1 MDNINT
7 IFLFVFIFSVLTV
20 LKTVGRIVSSLF
32 TNPPKPIVWG
42 KWELIFLG
50 LAISY
55 CLTFIIKN

>member
-1 MDNINT
+1 MTDINT
-7 IFLFVFIFSVLTV
+7 FYLFVFIFSTLTV
-20 LKTVGRIVSSLF
+20 VKTVGRIISSLF
-32 TNPPKPIVWG
+32 ANPPKPIVWD

>member
-1 MDNINT
+1 MVDINT
-7 IFLFVFIFSVLTV
+7 FYLFVFIFSTLTV
-20 LKTVGRIVSSLF
+20 VKTVGRIISSLF
-32 TNPPKPIVWG
+32 ANPPKPIVWG

>member
-1 MDNINT
+1 MTDINT
-7 IFLFVFIFSVLTV
+7 FYLFVFIFSTLIVV
-20 LKTVGRIVSSLF
+20 KTVGRIISSLF
-32 TNPPKPIVWG
+32 ANPPKPIVWG

>member
-1 MDNINT
+1 MVDINT
-7 IFLFVFIFSVLTV
+7 FYLFVFIFSTLTV
-20 LKTVGRIVSSLF
+20 VKTVGRIISSLF
-32 TNPPKPIVWG
+32 SNPPKQIVWG

>member
-1 MDNINT
+1 MTDIDT
-7 IFLFVFIFSVLTV
+7 FYLFVFIFSTLTV
-20 LKTVGRIVSSLF
+20 VKTVGRIISSLF
-32 TNPPKPIVWG
+32 ANPPKPIVWG

>member
-32 TNPPKPIVWG
+32 SNPPKPIVWG
-42 KWELIFLG
+42 RGELIFLG
-50 LAISY
+50 FAISY